1 MAEIFHT
8 HEKLNQ
14 DTRTP
19 WMLRTLGASLVA
31 HALFLASVVYVPAVR
46 DAFSL
51 ASTLSGLRFVD
62 EDYTQ
67 TAVIDRADVM
77 LNFADNKLYYPPGYF
92 SQTALPSPDAPQL
105 VEEFRPRPVPTP
117 KPVKVKPT
125 PTPTPEASP
134 SPDSAAAAGD
144 ETAAKTEGDKAGG
157 DGGTPGASPSPAASP
172 QTAEEAARLQAEAER
187 RKFPSDFNLRPF
199 TDLLK
204 QGKQMKDAGEINL
217 STTLEMEF
225 EANREKDGTLTGL
238 RVTGDGSASNPKV
251 RELAKKFVAAISAS
265 KLLAGLEGARHL
277 KMKLKVNDKDIS
289 VNLSTEMAS
298 AESASLSSELYTI
311 LLRQGM
317 KAKAGK
323 DEEAIYKSVRIDSE
337 AKYIVVSFEMP
348 SKAAGDLLSKLI
360 KKDEAAAPTATPPA
374 S

>member
-8 HEKLNQ
+8 HERLNQ

-19 WMLRTLGASLVA
+19 WMLRTIGASLVA

-46 DAFSL
+46 DAFRL
-51 ASTLSGLRFVD
+51 ASTLSGLSFVD
-62 EDYTQ
+62 EDYAQ
-67 TAVIDRADVM
+67 TAVGDRADVM

-105 VEEFRPRPVPTP
+105 VEEFRPQPVPTP

-125 PTPTPEASP
+125 PTPEASP
-134 SPDSAAAAGD
+134 SPDGAAAGD
-144 ETAAKTEGDKAGG
+144 ETAAQTEGDKAG
-157 DGGTPGASPSPAASP
+157 GGTPGASPSPAATP

-187 RKFPSDFNLRPF
+187 RKFPSDINLRPF

-204 QGKQMKDAGEINL
+204 QGKQMKDAGEIDL
-217 STTLEMEF
+217 SATLEMEF
-225 EANREKDGTLTGL
+225 EADREPDGGLTNL
-238 RVTGDGSASNPKV
+238 KVKDGSASNPKV
-251 RELAKKFVAAISAS
+251 RELAKQFVAAISAS

-277 KMKLKVNDKDIS
+277 KMKIKVNDKDIS
-289 VNLSTEMAS
+289 VHLSTEMAS
-298 AESASLSSELYTI
+298 AESASISSELYGL

-323 DEEAIYKSVRIDSE
+323 DEEAIYKSVRIASE
-337 AKYIVVSFEMP
+337 AKYIVVNFEMP

-360 KKDEAAAPTATPPA
+360 KKGEAAAPTATPPP